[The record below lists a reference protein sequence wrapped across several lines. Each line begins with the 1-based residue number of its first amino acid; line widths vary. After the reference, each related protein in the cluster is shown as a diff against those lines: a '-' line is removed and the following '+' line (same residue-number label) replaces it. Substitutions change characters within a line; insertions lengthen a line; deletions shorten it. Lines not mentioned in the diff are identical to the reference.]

1 MKVEQKFVLTIKNQ
15 VFELTKEEAEDLYY
29 SLQSAL
35 DKMDKVYI
43 PFQNPIPPYYNTPV
57 MCKDFEITVSPST
70 GDKPNIPYY
79 STCGDGV
86 K

>member
-1 MKVEQKFVLTIKNQ
+1 MKVEQHFTLTIKEQ

-43 PFQNPIPPYYNTPV
+43 PFQNPIPPFNEPV
-57 MCKDFEITVSPST
+57 YRKDFEITTSPLT
-70 GDKPNIPYY
+70 GDKLDGPYY
-79 STCGDGV
+79 STCGDSV